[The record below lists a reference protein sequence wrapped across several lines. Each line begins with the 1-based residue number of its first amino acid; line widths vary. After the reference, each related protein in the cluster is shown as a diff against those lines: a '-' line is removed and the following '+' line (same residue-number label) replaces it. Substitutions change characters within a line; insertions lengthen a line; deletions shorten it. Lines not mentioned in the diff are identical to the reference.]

1 MAPLLSSLG
10 GPSVPLL
17 LILHT
22 SVAVVVAAVQHGP
35 VRGLSFVQ
43 RRGSQLLVDG
53 QPARFAGANAY
64 WLGLDENVLI
74 NGSKLHYPTH
84 FRVDDA
90 FETAAG
96 MGALVIRAHTV
107 GVSTGH
113 SLSFEPR
120 LGVFAEGEGLASDHI
135 DYAIYRAGISG
146 IRLIVPLT
154 DNYAYFHGGNDMPG
168 SSDCAACVLL
178 TIRVCHVGKHD
189 FVDWVDPEMEYRA
202 NCVLPLCVKEPAARL
217 CPFYTDPRV
226 IGGFKQYIKALLN
239 HVNRYT
245 GVALK
250 EDPAIMGWETG
261 KCVRPSFY
269 CVPSLCNHETARAA
283 LDSCE
288 NLCCCCMLR
297 QRRRRRL

>member
-96 MGALVIRAHTV
+96 MACIM
-107 GVSTGH
+107 
-113 SLSFEPR
+113 
-120 LGVFAEGEGLASDHI
+120 
-135 DYAIYRAGISG
+135 
-146 IRLIVPLT
+146 
-154 DNYAYFHGGNDMPG
+154 HGSRG
-168 SSDCAACVLL
+168 
-178 TIRVCHVGKHD
+178 
-189 FVDWVDPEMEYRA
+189 
-202 NCVLPLCVKEPAARL
+202 
-217 CPFYTDPRV
+217 
-226 IGGFKQYIKALLN
+226 
-239 HVNRYT
+239 
-245 GVALK
+245 
-250 EDPAIMGWETG
+250 
-261 KCVRPSFY
+261 
-269 CVPSLCNHETARAA
+269 
-283 LDSCE
+283 
-288 NLCCCCMLR
+288 
-297 QRRRRRL
+297 RRRHA